1 MNEEVT
7 KRKEREREKKR
18 KRERKEKERWEEMY
32 VDMFVLERKK
42 DSEKDWNNWRFI
54 GTEREREG
62 ETERQRERVE

>member
-42 DSEKDWNNWRFI
+42 DSEKDWNN
-54 GTEREREG
+54 
-62 ETERQRERVE
+62 